1 LQTYTSYGTIASVKL
16 KPPAEPTPIKEQDYH
31 DIWREA
37 SAEAIFKALIPGWK
51 AAEK

>member
-1 LQTYTSYGTIASVKL
+1 MKEAPV
-16 KPPAEPTPIKEQDYH
+16 PPQPDYR
-31 DIWREA
+31 DLWSKA